1 MFYLS
6 ILVDYICSLNLIF
19 NITYTSKPL
28 SLSNISTDMIAMKI
42 MPIAIPRIRN
52 KFECLPLFGELDDDV
67 EVGEWCKGV
76 FTGDAA
82 NVGAET

>member
-1 MFYLS
+1 
-6 ILVDYICSLNLIF
+6 
-19 NITYTSKPL
+19 
-28 SLSNISTDMIAMKI
+28 MIAMKI

-67 EVGEWCKGV
+67 AVGEWCKGV

>member
-1 MFYLS
+1 MSYKNRKRNYRYLPVS
-6 ILVDYICSLNLIF
+6 IGGVFAFDRNVH
-19 NITYTSKPL
+19 KQ
-28 SLSNISTDMIAMKI
+28 NISTDMIAMKI